1 MPFRSLIRT
10 ATPPPR
16 DLWPRLRAR
25 LRDEEDLVHLEL
37 PAFGWAW
44 RVVAAATA
52 ASPWFV
58 SQPWRFLAAAG
69 VF

>member
-1 MPFRSLIRT
+1 MPIRPLIRA

-25 LRDEEDLVHLEL
+25 LRAEEDVVSLRL
-37 PAFGWAW
+37 PPFGWAW
-44 RVVAAATA
+44 RLLAAATA

-58 SQPWRFLAAAG
+58 SQPWRFLTAAG